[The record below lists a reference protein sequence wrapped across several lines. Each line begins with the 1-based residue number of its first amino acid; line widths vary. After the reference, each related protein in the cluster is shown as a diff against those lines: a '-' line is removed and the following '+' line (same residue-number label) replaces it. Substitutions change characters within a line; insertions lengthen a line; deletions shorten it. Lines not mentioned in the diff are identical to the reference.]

1 MAQMENQVAEKHGL
15 ALLSQAEHGVEL
27 GTRLGGH
34 DRAQKLHIAGWHL
47 HVHHEIGAR
56 EREQHSYPPGIKDDR
71 IQIQAFLPAS
81 AGSGTVNGYSIRAID
96 RLADHIGPFVAIEG
110 RAEHLN
116 LQVCLPWGNAAQMGR
131 DAAQDIVDVAVQ
143 IFELPIPIE
152 IDEHL
157 RDRHAKSGLVG
168 IVASIGGRVR
178 LDILGRHGRPDE
190 NEIVVEIGPVHDLA
204 EDGIEECLCQFRLLV
219 VH

>member
-15 ALLSQAEHGVEL
+15 ALLSQAEHGIEL

-34 DRAQKLHIAGWHL
+34 DRAQKLHVAGWHL

-56 EREQHSYPPGIKDDR
+56 EREQHSYPPGIEDDR
-71 IQIQAFLPAS
+71 IQIQLSFRR
-81 AGSGTVNGYSIRAID
+81 VQDRYSERVFHSAID
-96 RLADHIGPFVAIEG
+96 RLADHIGSFVAIEG
-110 RAEHLN
+110 RVEYLN
-116 LQVCLPWGNAAQMGR
+116 LQVCLPWGNAAQMGG
-131 DAAQDIVDVAVQ
+131 DASQDIVDVAVQ